1 MTPTKVRETFNSE
14 KAANYS
20 EFTRE
25 TVKVG
30 EALEALGYE
39 LESEVYSQGTQTLLY
54 KRGAKRAFTISLS
67 LEQDD

>member
-1 MTPTKVRETFNSE
+1 MPKKVRETFASE
-14 KAANYS
+14 EAANYS

-39 LESEVYSQGTQTLLY
+39 LEEEGEVYSQGTQTLLY
-54 KRGAKRAFTISLS
+54 RRGAFRVSLS
-67 LEQDD
+67 LE

>member
-1 MTPTKVRETFNSE
+1 MKVRETFTSE
-14 KAANYS
+14 EAANYS

-39 LESEVYSQGTQTLLY
+39 LEEGGERYSQGTQSLLY
-54 KRGAKRAFTISLS
+54 RRGTFRVSLS
-67 LEQDD
+67 LDQDD